1 MRAELAQKHPLA
13 QSKEERLICVLLGVA
28 PQGGWSVHSIRHLW
42 RAYSFMFCTS
52 SIKQVLVGQGAWGV
66 ARYIPA
72 SRPLLLLFP
81 QPGPLSTDIHFTPFL
96 MPLRYLVECHLLH
109 DAFLAIFLKLQGPP
123 PPLTRTH
130 KEVPILISQT
140 CP

>member
-52 SIKQVLVGQGAWGV
+52 SIKQVPVGQGAWGA

-96 MPLRYLVECHLLH
+96 MPLRYLAECHLLH
-109 DAFLAIFLKLQGPP
+109 DAFLAIFLKLQ
-123 PPLTRTH
+123 
-130 KEVPILISQT
+130 
-140 CP
+140 